1 MTFFEIFALICYH
14 FSRCL
19 FNICLQRCMKLQQV
33 LQLGDAAVAAG
44 DTLLAP
50 MNKVGHSLG
59 RRSPGAAKLQ
69 ASGRGARPPAWGA
82 AAAEAALPSGL
93 SSRPVPPGRTRV
105 QAQALGRCRGRSWLG
120 GPPWVRPGP
129 GRWGEERTK
138 VRAALCRP
146 LGCRRDRVGGGGR
159 ENNTFPVSRKPGAMA
174 WAWRA
179 HQHSVYYLPAC
190 GVPGNSCDAEGAHEN
205 PGRGATEFLRKHRRK
220 VKCLPPGP

>member
-93 SSRPVPPGRTRV
+93 SSRPVPPGPDT
-105 QAQALGRCRGRSWLG
+105 
-120 GPPWVRPGP
+120 GP
-129 GRWGEERTK
+129 GS
-138 VRAALCRP
+138 
-146 LGCRRDRVGGGGR
+146 GCRAVQ
-159 ENNTFPVSRKPGAMA
+159 GAKLA
-174 WAWRA
+174 GWP
-179 HQHSVYYLPAC
+179 SL
-190 GVPGNSCDAEGAHEN
+190 G
-205 PGRGATEFLRKHRRK
+205 
-220 VKCLPPGP
+220 

>member
-1 MTFFEIFALICYH
+1 MCVCEDCALVPMAGHLKNDFFEIFALICYH

-59 RRSPGAAKLQ
+59 SRSTGAAKLQ

-105 QAQALGRCRGRSWLG
+105 QAQAVGRCRGRSWLG

-146 LGCRRDRVGGGGR
+146 LGCRRDSVGGGGR
-159 ENNTFPVSRKPGAMA
+159 EKNTFPVSRKPGAMGLGVEGA
-174 WAWRA
+174 PALRL
-179 HQHSVYYLPAC
+179 LPARVW
-190 GVPGNSCDAEGAHEN
+190 GPGKL
-205 PGRGATEFLRKHRRK
+205 LR
-220 VKCLPPGP
+220 C